1 MTKPYLLQKY
11 LQKYSTADKWN
22 IVAGDT
28 ANISLVVVI
37 PAYAE
42 KETLLSTL
50 ESLAQNPSSSLRNSF
65 VLCVINNKK
74 SSPPEVKMNNQG
86 TLEYLDLL
94 VNLRNPEQLDLKRE
108 LKEKLKFISEAG
120 LRIGY
125 VDASSPGCEFSDN
138 DGGVG
143 LARKTGMD
151 MALNLLSSS
160 TSSKKLILCLDADT
174 LVQKNYLSSIENS
187 FQKKVK
193 TAIVAYEHQEAVT
206 DEGRAAI
213 YCYEIFLRYWILGLK
228 YARSP
233 YAFHSIGSTMVCTAD
248 AYLAVRGMN
257 RRRAG
262 EDFYFLNKLAKIGG
276 INYIKETRVFPSA
289 RPSFRVP
296 FGTGRRIQRFLN
308 REREEYILYDPR
320 IFEILAKWLQ
330 LMEKPLQYDEKD
342 ILNKANA
349 IHPSLSSFL
358 TAYQFEDVSK
368 RIRRNVKNKDALIS
382 SFHCWFDGFKTLKL
396 INYLT
401 REFYPPV
408 DMFKAVESILEMR
421 RIPVPEFFRRANNLE
436 LDGQRKYVQYLREIT

>member
-1 MTKPYLLQKY
+1 
-11 LQKYSTADKWN
+11 
-22 IVAGDT
+22 
-28 ANISLVVVI
+28 
-37 PAYAE
+37 
-42 KETLLSTL
+42 
-50 ESLAQNPSSSLRNSF
+50 
-65 VLCVINNKK
+65 
-74 SSPPEVKMNNQG
+74 
-86 TLEYLDLL
+86 
-94 VNLRNPEQLDLKRE
+94 
-108 LKEKLKFISEAG
+108 
-120 LRIGY
+120 
-125 VDASSPGCEFSDN
+125 
-138 DGGVG
+138 
-143 LARKTGMD
+143 
-151 MALNLLSSS
+151 
-160 TSSKKLILCLDADT
+160 
-174 LVQKNYLSSIENS
+174 
-187 FQKKVK
+187 
-193 TAIVAYEHQEAVT
+193 
-206 DEGRAAI
+206 
-213 YCYEIFLRYWILGLK
+213 
-228 YARSP
+228 
-233 YAFHSIGSTMVCTAD
+233 
-248 AYLAVRGMN
+248 
-257 RRRAG
+257 
-262 EDFYFLNKLAKIGG
+262 
-276 INYIKETRVFPSA
+276 
-289 RPSFRVP
+289 RVP